1 MDDSET
7 SNALNTYDENNTE
20 SKKTFILA
28 KTEGN
33 KNKSVARMM
42 ILIFIL
48 SFSLGIVSTIF
59 AYNKNLKA
67 LLNLRL
73 AIKVKLKIVTNFK
86 ECLILLL

>member
-59 AYNKNLKA
+59 AYNLQEFKS
-67 LLNLRL
+67 
-73 AIKVKLKIVTNFK
+73 IVKLETSNKS
-86 ECLILLL
+86 